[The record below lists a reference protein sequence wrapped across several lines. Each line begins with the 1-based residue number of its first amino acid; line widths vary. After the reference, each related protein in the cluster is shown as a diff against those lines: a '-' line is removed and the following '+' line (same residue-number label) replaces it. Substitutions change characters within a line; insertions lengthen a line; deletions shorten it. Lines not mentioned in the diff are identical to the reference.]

1 MMLLVSGS
9 TVTVARLAR
18 SWPHH
23 LGHLLTP
30 KNRNTA
36 SVLQTGLRWGLDNGA
51 YRGFDPVLFSRRLAW
66 AARHPQRCLWV
77 VCPDVVADARATLE
91 RFKIWQEAIRQTGL
105 PLAFVGQDGAED
117 LDIPWENFACW
128 FIGGSTR
135 WKLSQASADLA
146 LEAKRRGQWLH
157 MGRVNSL
164 RRLQAAF
171 DMGCDSTDGSSHSM
185 FGDKYIYRDLA
196 WLLRLHDQPV
206 LWR

>member
-36 SVLQTGLRWGLDNGA
+36 SVLKTGLCWGLDNGA
-51 YRGFDPVLFSRRLAW
+51 YRGFDPESFSRRLAW
-66 AARHPQRCLWV
+66 AARHPKRCLWV

-91 RFKIWQEAIRQTGL
+91 RFQVWRDTIRPTGL

-117 LDIPWENFACW
+117 LDIPWKEFLCW
-128 FIGGSTR
+128 FVGGSTR
-135 WKLSQASADLA
+135 WKLSQASADLVD
-146 LEAKRRGQWLH
+146 EAKRRGCWVHL
-157 MGRVNSL
+157 GRCNSQ
-164 RRLQAAF
+164 RRLQAAY
-171 DMGCDSTDGSSHSM
+171 DMGCDSVDGSSYSM
-185 FGDKYIYRDLA
+185 FGDKYIHRDLKF
-196 WLLRLHDQPV
+196 LVRLHRQPV
-206 LWR
+206 LW